1 MRIRKPATHVVLLA
15 ALCVSGAA
23 AQAPKPESSL
33 KVKTR
38 LITIDVVATDAHG
51 HAIRDLKQEDFRVF
65 DGHSGE
71 QKIVR
76 AEFVDLS
83 EASTALKSAAP
94 PLPEGPSTYSNLSV
108 TRSKVAPTV
117 MLMDAL
123 NTGTINQI
131 RVRRD
136 MLLFLKSLP
145 VDTPVAVFL
154 LGHTVRVVQ
163 NFTSDPKLLREA
175 VDRAHSPSTF
185 ERDPQDDPN
194 SASNVLQNVSPTTPG
209 EVVQA
214 LQDFERMTYVEQ
226 VGQRVDETADALK
239 AIARFLSGYAGRKN
253 LLWFSESFPL
263 WIAPTSEDGGNPAV
277 SSNPTGVKIPGQEF
291 SGSAVYEGKIRA
303 AADALA
309 EARVAVYPVDARG
322 LEGPQAYLAANEN
335 TSTRSHPGGDIS
347 ASLQREND
355 ARTMAQATM
364 DELADETGGKT
375 CKNTNG
381 LADCVQR
388 ALGESSSY
396 YELDYYP
403 QDVNWDGSF
412 HKIRIKSARGGVK
425 LSYRR
430 GYFATDAGARA
441 GQEAPQKLLQEACGA
456 PLLSTSIALAAE
468 ALAPSSGSSD
478 ANEVRYLL
486 TISPNAL
493 SFATEGAARAVNLQ
507 MAVCEYDPKGTS
519 YQFYPRDLSR
529 PVPEGVYQGW
539 RQNGFRNIFDYQA
552 KPQDQKLRFVVLDVP
567 SGVAGSVD
575 VPAHPRDFGSAP
587 APSAGVAPVSLA
599 GKASSPQAPNAAATP
614 LITRFTFRSSSGG
627 ASVLDW
633 ARDKVSYQGD
643 LAVAQGAPAFFHSIF
658 GQAFHCEA
666 GKLVLNDPASGAAPN
681 FTFRFRS
688 TSGPTAV
695 VDLNGREPAYS
706 GDLPVEPSAKDFFGS
721 LWKLCHCQEP

>member
-1 MRIRKPATHVVLLA
+1 MRVRNAATHLVLLS

-23 AQAPKPESSL
+23 AQAPKPDNAL

-51 HAIRDLKQEDFRVF
+51 RAIRDLKQEDFQVI
-65 DGHSGE
+65 DGHSGV

-76 AEFVDLS
+76 MEFVDLS
-83 EASTALKSAAP
+83 AESTSLKTVTP
-94 PLPEGPSTYSNLSV
+94 PLPAGPSTYSNLSV

-123 NTGTINQI
+123 NTGTINQVH
-131 RVRRD
+131 VRRD

-145 VDTPVAVFL
+145 ADTPVAVFL

-163 NFTSDPKLLREA
+163 NFTSDPKLLWEA

-194 SASNVLQNVSPTTPG
+194 SGSNVLQNVSSTTPG

-226 VGQRVDETADALK
+226 TSQRVQETADALK
-239 AIARFLSGYAGRKN
+239 AIARFLGGYPGRKN

-291 SGSAVYEGKIRA
+291 NGMAVYEDKIRA

-322 LEGPQAYLAANEN
+322 LEGPQSYLAANEN
-335 TSTRSHPGGDIS
+335 TSTRRHPGGDIS
-347 ASLQREND
+347 ASLQRESD

-364 DELADETGGKT
+364 DALADETGGKT

-381 LADCVQR
+381 LAACVQR
-388 ALGESSSY
+388 ALDESSSY
-396 YELDYYP
+396 YELAYYP
-403 QDVNWDGSF
+403 QDVSWDGSF
-412 HKIRIKSARGGVK
+412 HTIRIKSARGGVK
-425 LSYRR
+425 LTYRR
-430 GYFATDAGARA
+430 GYFATDAGVRA
-441 GQEAPQKLLQEACGA
+441 GQEGPQKLLHEACSA
-456 PLLSTSIALAAE
+456 PLLSTSIALTAE
-468 ALAPSSGSSD
+468 ALAPPSESSD
-478 ANEVRYLL
+478 ASEVRYLV

-529 PVPEGVYQGW
+529 SVPEGVYQGW
-539 RQNGFRNIFDYQA
+539 RQSGFRNIFDFQA
-552 KPQDQKLRFVVLDVP
+552 KPQNQKLRFVILDVP

-575 VPAHPRDFGSAP
+575 VPAHPRDLGSAP
-587 APSAGVAPVSLA
+587 APAPGVAAASPA
-599 GKASSPQAPNAAATP
+599 GKASSPPAPNAGAAT
-614 LITRFTFRSSSGG
+614 LITRLTFRSASGG
-627 ASVLDW
+627 ASALDW
-633 ARDKVSYQGD
+633 ARDKLSYQGD
-643 LAVAQGAPAFFHSIF
+643 LGVALGAPAFFHSVF
-658 GQAFHCEA
+658 GQAFHCDA
-666 GKLVLNDPASGAAPN
+666 GKLVPNDPGSGTAPD

-688 TSGPTAV
+688 TPGPTAV

-706 GDLPVEPSAKDFFGS
+706 GDLPVEPSAKEFFGMM
-721 LWKLCHCQEP
+721 WNLCHCQEP

>member
-1 MRIRKPATHVVLLA
+1 MRIRNAATHLVLLA

-23 AQAPKPESSL
+23 AQAPKPDNAL

-51 HAIRDLKQEDFRVF
+51 RAIRDLEQEDFQVF
-65 DGHSGE
+65 DGHSGV

-76 AEFVDLS
+76 MEFVDLS
-83 EASTALKSAAP
+83 AASTAVKPADS
-94 PLPEGPSTYSNLSV
+94 PLPAGPHTYSNLSLA
-108 TRSKVAPTV
+108 RSRVGPTV

-123 NTGTINQI
+123 NTGTLNQI
-131 RVRRD
+131 HVRRD

-145 VDTPVAVFL
+145 ADTPVAVFL

-175 VDRAHSPSTF
+175 IDRAHGPSTF

-194 SASNVLQNVSPTTPG
+194 SGSNVLQNVSPNTPG

-226 VGQRVDETADALK
+226 VSQRVEETADALK
-239 AIARFLSGYAGRKN
+239 AIARFLGGYPGRKN

-291 SGSAVYEGKIRA
+291 NGSAVYEDKIRA

-322 LEGPQAYLAANEN
+322 LEGPQSYLAANEN
-335 TSTRSHPGGDIS
+335 SSTLRHPGGDIS

-355 ARTMAQATM
+355 ARSMAQATM

-381 LADCVQR
+381 LAACVQR
-388 ALGESSSY
+388 ALDESSSY
-396 YELDYYP
+396 YELAYYP
-403 QDVNWDGSF
+403 PDVNWDGSF
-412 HKIRIKSARGGVK
+412 HKIRIKSARRGVK

-441 GQEAPQKLLQEACGA
+441 GQQAQQKLLQEACSA
-456 PLLSTSIALAAE
+456 PLLSTSIALTAE
-468 ALAPSSGSSD
+468 ALASPGGSSD
-478 ANEVRYLL
+478 ANAVRYLL

-493 SFATEGAARAVNLQ
+493 SVATEGEERAVNLQ
-507 MAVCEYDPKGTS
+507 MAVCEYDPRGTS

-529 PVPEGVYQGW
+529 SVSEGVYQGW

-552 KPQDQKLRFVVLDVP
+552 KPQNQKLRFVVLDVP

-575 VPAHPRDFGSAP
+575 VPAHPHDFGSAP
-587 APSAGVAPVSLA
+587 SSASGVATASPA
-599 GKASSPQAPNAAATP
+599 GKASSLPAPHAGAAP
-614 LITRFTFRSSSGG
+614 LITRFTFRSASGA
-627 ASVLDW
+627 ASALDW
-633 ARDKVSYQGD
+633 ARDTVSYQGD
-643 LAVAQGAPAFFHSIF
+643 LAVAQGAPAFFHSLF
-658 GQAFHCEA
+658 GPAFHCEA
-666 GKLVLNDPASGAAPN
+666 GKLVSNNPASGTAPD

-706 GDLPVEPSAKDFFGS
+706 GDLPVEPSAKEFFARV
-721 LWKLCHCQEP
+721 WNLCHCQGP